1 MSQAKKMMSL
11 IPEFELG
18 LWNAWIFALSFFLT
32 TIGLT
37 SLIIRMFF
45 TGKKKPMDSNEQ
57 SLFNKREKKLN
68 NIFIVALFTSI
79 IYTIFLPLELGTAW
93 FYTGLFIFLLG
104 MIFNIMA
111 EINFKTTPVD
121 QPVTKGVYRTSRNP
135 QLFGAFLAFIGI
147 GLACASWLFIL
158 LTMMMIIPYDI
169 LVVSEERWC
178 LEKYGKTY
186 EEYLNRT
193 PKWIG
198 IPKSEK
204 TD

>member
-121 QPVTKGVYRTSRNP
+121 QPVTKGVYRISRNP

-158 LTMMMIIPYDI
+158 LTMIMIIPYDI

-186 EEYLNRT
+186 EKYLNRT

-204 TD
+204 KD